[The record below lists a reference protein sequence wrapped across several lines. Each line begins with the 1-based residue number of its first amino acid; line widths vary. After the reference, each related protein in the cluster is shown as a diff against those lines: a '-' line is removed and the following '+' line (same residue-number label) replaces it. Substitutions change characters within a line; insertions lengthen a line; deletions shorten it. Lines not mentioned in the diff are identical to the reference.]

1 MKLSK
6 VIQIFSQAS
15 NYLRPILLNKS
26 LIKPFK
32 DMKSRLL
39 QLILKIMKLSFYGV
53 FLQVILLNV
62 LLAEGANGQKNL
74 SVKEVY
80 IDLQLKDASIVKVF
94 SSIESKTNYKFN
106 YNKPALDKNAL
117 VNINSSNASV
127 ADVLMEISEQ
137 TGLKFRQV
145 NESINVDKLGNSNL
159 TEAVTIVADVD
170 ISGKI
175 VDENDQGLPGASIVM
190 QGTARGATTDLEGNY
205 KLNVPEDAVLEI
217 SFVGYKTQTVTI
229 NGRSEINISMEVDAE
244 TLSEVVVVGY
254 GVQESKDITGS
265 VTSVKSENFNKG
277 VINNAG
283 QLIQGK
289 AAGVN
294 VTSSSGEPGS
304 GQRIVIRGQGT
315 MRSGS
320 GPLFVLDGFP
330 LGLAGTGSGGS
341 PLNDINPD
349 DIESIDI
356 LKDASATAIY
366 GARGANGVVIITTK
380 KGKEGTSKVSFSSSL
395 GVSNLARKLPVFNA
409 AQFRQEVAAIPGNEL
424 IDGGGS
430 TDWQDELTR
439 SAITQNH
446 NLVLSGGTNKIN
458 YYASLGLQDQEGI
471 VYNSGLKRTS
481 ARINVTQNLLN
492 DRLKVDYNLNT
503 TITEQSRNNNLGYS
517 TNPTFDAYT
526 SDGEIN
532 NPLNWNNPLLS
543 NKYSG
548 NFSENRRILFNI
560 APSFEII
567 DGLVYKM
574 NVGYENRSSDS
585 DAQTIANSD
594 RNDLGNLT
602 QSFGNFE
609 NELIENYLT
618 YTFDIG
624 NNNISIL
631 GGHSYQKTTSRSRS
645 WSIDEFAP
653 DTGIEPRNNP
663 GLGGELTLNDDNRPS
678 GSAFENE
685 LQSFFGRANWDYND
699 KYLLTA
705 TVRADGSSKFGGNNK
720 YGVFPSIA
728 GAWRLLNEDFM
739 GDSFFSDLKL
749 RAGWGQT
756 GNQEIPNKITKES
769 FTVSTSTNVSY
780 PIDQN
785 GAYPV
790 GSVYTRF
797 ANPDIQWEVST
808 QTNIGVDFG
817 FFDGKL
823 SGTVDY
829 FNKVSDNILL
839 EVVPV
844 DPISP
849 APTFWT
855 NVPSMT
861 IVNKGLEIALAYS
874 KRNSEGFS
882 YSFGGNATFISNEVK
897 DSPFTIVTTGSASGQ
912 GLTNATINGFVSGEP
927 IGSFFMKTFTG
938 IDENGFSAFVDQDGD
953 GFSTEG
959 DRTVV
964 GSALPDF
971 TYNFYTN
978 FSYKGFDLSMNFN
991 GVSGNE
997 IYDHTA
1003 MGSFYKTL
1011 LSKSNNTTPIASEF
1025 TNESIINA
1033 AAVSTRYLKDGS
1045 FLRLNNLTF
1054 GYSFNTESIEWLEG
1068 LRLTFTGQN
1077 LFVITDYDG
1086 YDPEV
1091 NTSSV
1096 ISGIQSFGIDKF
1108 AYPKAKTFVVGL
1120 NLTF

>member
-1 MKLSK
+1 
-6 VIQIFSQAS
+6 
-15 NYLRPILLNKS
+15 
-26 LIKPFK
+26 
-32 DMKSRLL
+32 MKSRLL

-53 FLQVILLNV
+53 FLQVILLNF

-80 IDLQLKDASIVKVF
+80 INLQLKDASIVKVF

-106 YNKPALDKNAL
+106 YNKPELDKKAL
-117 VNINSSNASV
+117 VNIKSNNASV
-127 ADVLMEISEQ
+127 AEVLMEISEQ
-137 TGLKFRQV
+137 TGLRFRQV
-145 NESINVDKLGNSNL
+145 NGSINVDKLDESKL
-159 TEAVTIVADVD
+159 MEIEIVLADVD
-170 ISGKI
+170 ISGK
-175 VDENDQGLPGASIVM
+175 VTDENGQGLPGASIVM
-190 QGTARGATTDLEGNY
+190 QGTTRGATSDLEGNY
-205 KLNVPEDAVLEI
+205 KLNVPEEAVLEI

-229 NGRSEINISMEVDAE
+229 NGRSEINISLEVDAE
-244 TLSEVVVVGY
+244 TLAEVVVIGY
-254 GVQESKDITGS
+254 GVQKTNDVTGS
-265 VTSVKSENFNKG
+265 VKRVTSENFNKG

-304 GQRIVIRGQGT
+304 GQRIIIRGQGT

-341 PLNDINPD
+341 PLNFINPE
-349 DIESIDI
+349 DIETIDI

-380 KGKEGTSKVSFSSSL
+380 KGKEGVSKVSFSSSL
-395 GVSNLARKLPVFNA
+395 GISKLTRKLNVFGA
-409 AQFRQEVAAIPGNEL
+409 DEFRKEVAAIPGNDL

-439 SAITQNH
+439 DAITQNH
-446 NLVLSGGTNKIN
+446 NLVLSGGTSKLN

-471 VYNSGLKRTS
+471 VYNSNLKRTS
-481 ARINVTQNLLN
+481 ARINVTQNLL
-492 DRLKVDYNLNT
+492 DERLKIDYNLNT
-503 TITEQSRNNNLGYS
+503 TITEQSRNNNLGYGV
-517 TNPTFDAYT
+517 NPTFDAYT
-526 SDGEIN
+526 ADGEIN
-532 NPLNWNNPLLS
+532 NPINWQNPLLH
-543 NKYSG
+543 NKYVG
-548 NFSENRRILFNI
+548 NFSEERRLLFNI

-574 NVGYENRSSDS
+574 NVGFENRSSDS
-585 DAQTIANSD
+585 DAQTIANTD
-594 RNDLGNLT
+594 RNDLGSLS
-602 QSFGNFE
+602 QSFGNYE

-618 YTFDIG
+618 YTFEIG
-624 NNNISIL
+624 DNDLSVL
-631 GGHSYQKTTSRSRS
+631 GGHSYQKTFSRSRS
-645 WSIDEFAP
+645 WSIDEFPA

-663 GLGGELTLNDDNRPS
+663 GLGGELTISDNNRPS
-678 GSAFENE
+678 GSAWENE
-685 LQSFFGRANWDYND
+685 LQSFFGRANWSYKD
-699 KYLLTA
+699 KYLLTG
-705 TVRADGSSKFGGNNK
+705 TVRADGSSKFGENNK
-720 YGVFPSIA
+720 YGVFSSFA
-728 GAWRLLNEDFM
+728 GAWRIINEDFM
-739 GDSFFSDLKL
+739 SNSFFSNLKL

-756 GNQEIPNKITKES
+756 GNQEIPNKITQES
-769 FTVSTSTNVSY
+769 FTVSTSSSVSY
-780 PIDQN
+780 PINQN
-785 GAYPV
+785 GPYPV
-790 GSVYTRF
+790 GSSYTRF

-808 QTNIGVDFG
+808 QSNFGLDFG
-817 FFDGKL
+817 FFDDKL
-823 SGTVDY
+823 TGTVDY
-829 FNKVSDNILL
+829 FHKVSDNILL
-839 EVVPV
+839 EIVPV

-855 NVPSMT
+855 NVPDMK
-861 IVNKGLEIALAYS
+861 IVNKGIEIALDYS
-874 KRNSEGFS
+874 KRNSEGLS
-882 YSFGGNATFISNEVK
+882 YGFGGNATFINNEVK

-912 GLTNATINGFVSGEP
+912 GLTDATINGFVSGAS
-927 IGSFFMKTFTG
+927 IGAFYMKTFTG
-938 IDENGFSAFVDQDGD
+938 IDENGFSKFVDQDND
-953 GFSTEG
+953 GISTEG

-964 GSALPDF
+964 GSALPDL
-971 TYNFYTN
+971 TYNFYAN
-978 FSYKGFDLSMNFN
+978 FSYKGFDLNANFN

-1011 LSKSNNTTPIASEF
+1011 LSKSNNTTPVASEYA
-1025 TNESIINA
+1025 NESIINA

-1045 FLRLNNLTF
+1045 YLRLNNLTL
-1054 GYSFNTESIEWLEG
+1054 GYSFNTESINWLQG

-1091 NTSSV
+1091 NTESS